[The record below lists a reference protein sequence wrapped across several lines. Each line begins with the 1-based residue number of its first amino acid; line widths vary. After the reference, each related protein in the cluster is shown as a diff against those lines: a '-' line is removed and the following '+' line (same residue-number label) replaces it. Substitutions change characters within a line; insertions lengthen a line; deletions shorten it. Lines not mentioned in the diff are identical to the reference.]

1 MEPKLPHSLIV
12 ILGPTGVGKS
22 DCAIKIAKAFSTEI
36 ISSDSRQIYRHMTI
50 GTAAVTEEQKQGVPH
65 HFIQFLEP
73 NEYYSAAQFE
83 RDALLLLEKRFA
95 EHPVMIMTGG
105 SMLYIDAVCNGI
117 DDMPTITDETRE
129 MVLNRFEKEGLDS
142 MVEELK
148 SLDPEYA
155 MEADLK
161 NSKRVLHALE
171 ICIQTKQKFSSFRKN
186 KKKKRPFNIIKI
198 GINTERTVLYDNINK
213 RVDKMVC
220 NGLIE
225 EVKALIEHKDFN
237 SLNTVGYKELF
248 QFFNGEIE
256 LDQAITD
263 IKTHS
268 RNYARKQINWFKRD
282 KEIKWFKPDDLE
294 EMMIYINQHLSIKG

>member
-83 RDALLLLEKRFA
+83 RDALPLLEERFT

-294 EMMIYINQHLSIKG
+294 EIMIYINQHLSIKK

>member
-1 MEPKLPHSLIV
+1 MDQPLPHTLIV

-22 DCAIKIAKAFSTEI
+22 DCALKIAKVLETEI

-50 GTAAVTEEQKQGVPH
+50 GTAAVTEEQQQGVPH
-65 HFIQFLEP
+65 HFVQFLEP

-83 RDALLLLEKRFA
+83 RDALLLLEQRFVK
-95 EHPVMIMTGG
+95 HSVMIMTGG

-117 DDMPTITDETRE
+117 DDMPTISDETRQY
-129 MVLNRFEKEGLDS
+129 VLKRYETDGLEK

-148 SLDPEYA
+148 CLDPEYA
-155 MEADLK
+155 LEADLK
-161 NSKRVLHALE
+161 NRKRVLHALE
-171 ICIQTKQKFSSFRKN
+171 VCLQTKQKFSTFRKN
-186 KKKKRPFNIIKI
+186 RKKERSFNIIKI
-198 GINTERTVLYDNINK
+198 GINTDRTLLYDHIND
-213 RVDKMVC
+213 RVDRMVS
-220 NGLIE
+220 NGLID
-225 EVKALIEHKDFN
+225 EVRNLKSFKEFN

-248 QFFNGEIE
+248 QFFDGDIE

-282 KEIKWFKPDDLE
+282 KEIRWFEPEKID
-294 EMMIYINQHLSIKG
+294 EMILYIKENL

>member
-1 MEPKLPHSLIV
+1 MEPNLPNSLIV

-83 RDALLLLEKRFA
+83 RDALPLLERRFT
-95 EHPVMIMTGG
+95 EHPIMIMTGG

-294 EMMIYINQHLSIKG
+294 EMMIYINQQLSIVG